1 MIDLHTH
8 TVLSDG
14 ALIPAELVRKAEVS
28 GYEAI
33 ALTDHVDSGNM
44 EMTLKQLIKTAG
56 DLSKHS
62 KVKVLPGVEITHVP
76 PPMIPDLASQ
86 ARRLGAKIVV
96 VHGESPVEPVCPE
109 TNLYGLK
116 SDIDILAHPGMIKED
131 EVRLAKEN
139 GVYLEVSAR
148 KGHCLTNGRL
158 VVLARKYRAKLV
170 INTDAHTG
178 GELFSQELLRKV
190 GLGSGLTEE
199 ELETVFENSRQL
211 VNKRLMDSQIKRLDS
226 LESPKEE
233 PGSAE

>member
-44 EMTLKQLIKTAG
+44 EMTLKQLIKAAG

-86 ARRLGAKIVV
+86 ARCLGAKIVV

-131 EVRLAKEN
+131 EVRLAKEK
-139 GVYLEVSAR
+139 GVYLELSAR

-158 VVLARKYRAKLV
+158 VVLARVNQAKLV

-178 GELFSQELLRKV
+178 GELFSEELLKTV
-190 GLGSGLTEE
+190 GLGAGLTEP
-199 ELETVFENSRQL
+199 ELKDVLRN
-211 VNKRLMDSQIKRLDS
+211 
-226 LESPKEE
+226 
-233 PGSAE
+233 SAELVKKRF